1 MPATRKH
8 LHISKPR
15 RRQRSVSLTTRASR
29 CGVKNYV
36 NVLKNLHPSVESFF
50 PVTKQYLQ
58 EYIDA
63 KKKQGTIKANSL
75 DQYFQHIES
84 YNMALGHGWDS
95 QEFEPM
101 MRDVLEELVQ
111 NEERS
116 GNQRKTT
123 STTTGDDDEEIF
135 SQDGANDP
143 SSIQIVCFEKSHPS
157 PIKIERNARISFA
170 NIDPNAEPLQQIYG
184 MIASAKLPKKW
195 GKVDRSTI
203 YYRSG
208 TWKDAPHF
216 GLSDDNFKL
225 FWEEWSNQ
233 KNQKDQKD
241 QIQRDQNQRDQ
252 IQRDQS
258 HKEGNELQLVIYT
271 KQRNATPAMTIQ
283 PLQLSPTPN
292 DESMATNHVPLT
304 PRKSPPRLQ
313 QVPALDF
320 SSGAESSTPSPTFM
334 QLKSV
339 TIRSSNRIYKQNIAV
354 TDKTTFSSLL
364 SFAIKK
370 TPPPGKQFVLQSE
383 DGELEYMPEDP
394 VRKVIYGTIHADV
407 VVKMEDIREV
417 DFSQF

>member
-36 NVLKNLHPSVESFF
+36 NVLKSVHPSVETFF

-111 NEERS
+111 SEERS

-123 STTTGDDDEEIF
+123 TSTGDDDDELF

-143 SSIQIVCFEKSHPS
+143 SLIQVVCFEKSHPS
-157 PIKIERNARISFA
+157 SVKLERNVRISLA
-170 NIDPNAEPLQQIYG
+170 SIDPNTDPLQQIYG
-184 MIASAKLPKKW
+184 MIANAKFPKKW
-195 GKVDRSTI
+195 GKVDRSNI
-203 YYRSG
+203 YYRTG
-208 TWKDAPHF
+208 AWKDAPHF
-216 GLSDDNFKL
+216 ALSDDNVKL
-225 FWEEWSNQ
+225 LLDELSNQ

-241 QIQRDQNQRDQ
+241 QIQRDPNQRDPNQ
-252 IQRDQS
+252 KD
-258 HKEGNELQLVIYT
+258 GNEFQLIVYT

-283 PLQLSPTPN
+283 PMQFSPTPN
-292 DESMATNHVPLT
+292 DDPMASSNHVPLT

-320 SSGAESSTPSPTFM
+320 SSA
-334 QLKSV
+334 V
-339 TIRSSNRIYKQNIAV
+339 YKQNIAV

-394 VRKVIYGTIHADV
+394 VRKVIFGTIHADV

>member
-36 NVLKNLHPSVESFF
+36 NVLKSVHPTVELFF

-101 MRDVLEELVQ
+101 MREVLEDLVQ
-111 NEERS
+111 NEEKCN
-116 GNQRKTT
+116 GTRKNT
-123 STTTGDDDEEIF
+123 STPEDEEDELLSHEDSNGTSSSSSSS
-135 SQDGANDP
+135 SQFIPLVCFDMAHDP
-143 SSIQIVCFEKSHPS
+143 PVKIDRQIQISISNVD
-157 PIKIERNARISFA
+157 PI
-170 NIDPNAEPLQQIYG
+170 AEPNLALQQLYRNI
-184 MIASAKLPKKW
+184 SNAKFPKKW
-195 GKVDRSTI
+195 GKVDPNNV

-208 TWKDAPHF
+208 TWKDAQHTEIIDEDTF
-216 GLSDDNFKL
+216 NR
-225 FWEEWSNQ
+225 FWE
-233 KNQKDQKD
+233 DLT
-241 QIQRDQNQRDQ
+241 NQRVG
-252 IQRDQS
+252 
-258 HKEGNELQLVIYT
+258 EEVQLLVYT
-271 KQRNATPAMTIQ
+271 KQRNTVPAQNMTIQ
-283 PLQLSPTPN
+283 PTTIQQDTEMTAVTSKLSLAPP
-292 DESMATNHVPLT
+292 T

-313 QVPALDF
+313 QVPPALDF
-320 SSGAESSTPSPTFM
+320 SSGPESSAPSPTFL

-339 TIRSSNRIYKQNIAV
+339 TVRSPNRIYKQNIAI

-364 SFAIKK
+364 TFAIKR
-370 TPPPGKQFVLQSE
+370 PPPTGKQFLIQSS

-394 VRKVIYGTIHADV
+394 VRNVIHGTIHADV
-407 VVKMEDIREV
+407 VVKVEDIREI
-417 DFSQF
+417 DFNQF

>member
-29 CGVKNYV
+29 CGVKNYI
-36 NVLKNLHPSVESFF
+36 NVLKSIHPSVETFF

-111 NEERS
+111 NEERT
-116 GNQRKTT
+116 GQRKTT
-123 STTTGDDDEEIF
+123 STAPGDDDDE
-135 SQDGANDP
+135 SLGQDDINDS
-143 SSIQIVCFEKSHPS
+143 SSIQIVCFDMLHVPPVKL
-157 PIKIERNARISFA
+157 ERNARIPMVTNDETMISL
-170 NIDPNAEPLQQIYG
+170 PYLHNA
-184 MIASAKLPKKW
+184 IATAKFPKKW
-195 GKVDRSTI
+195 GKVDRSMI
-203 YYRSG
+203 YYRTE
-208 TWKDAPHF
+208 TWKDAPHY
-216 GLSDDNFKL
+216 GLSDENTFKNFC
-225 FWEEWSNQ
+225 ESWSNQ
-233 KNQKDQKD
+233 
-241 QIQRDQNQRDQ
+241 R
-252 IQRDQS
+252 
-258 HKEGNELQLVIYT
+258 EGSEVQLVLYAKPRST
-271 KQRNATPAMTIQ
+271 TPAATIQ
-283 PLQLSPTPN
+283 PLQLPSNSDSTMISSNIPL
-292 DESMATNHVPLT
+292 APLT

-313 QVPALDF
+313 QIPSLDF
-320 SSGAESSTPSPTFM
+320 SPGPDSATPSPTFI

-339 TIRSSNRIYKQNIAV
+339 TIRSPTRIYKQNIAV
-354 TDKTTFSSLL
+354 SDKTTFSSLL

-370 TPPPGKQFVLQSE
+370 PAPQGKQFVLQSA

-394 VRKVIYGTIHADV
+394 VRKVIYGSLHADV
-407 VVKMEDIREV
+407 IVKMEDVREV
-417 DFSQF
+417 DFAQFYDLHW

>member
-36 NVLKNLHPSVESFF
+36 NVLKSIHPSVETFF

-111 NEERS
+111 NEDRS
-116 GNQRKTT
+116 GNQRKTA
-123 STTTGDDDEEIF
+123 TTTGDDDDEAL
-135 SQDGANDP
+135 SQESANDP

-157 PIKIERNARISFA
+157 PVKLERNARISFA
-170 NIDPNAEPLQQIYG
+170 NIDQNAEPLQQIYG
-184 MIASAKLPKKW
+184 MITNAKLPKRW
-195 GKVDRSTI
+195 GKVDRSAI
-203 YYRSG
+203 FYRTG
-208 TWKDAPHF
+208 TWKEAPHY
-216 GLSDDNFKL
+216 GLSDENAFKL

-233 KNQKDQKD
+233 RNQ
-241 QIQRDQNQRDQ
+241 QRDQR
-252 IQRDQS
+252 
-258 HKEGNELQLVIYT
+258 EGNEVQLVVYT
-271 KQRNATPAMTIQ
+271 KQRSATPATMIQ
-283 PLQLSPTPN
+283 PLQLPSTQNN
-292 DESMATNHVPLT
+292 DSLTSTNHVPLT
-304 PRKSPPRLQ
+304 PRKSPPRLN
-313 QVPALDF
+313 QVPGLDF

-339 TIRSSNRIYKQNIAV
+339 TIRSSNKIYKQNIAV

-370 TPPPGKQFVLQSE
+370 TPPPGKQFVLHSE

-394 VRKVIYGTIHADV
+394 VRKVIYGSIHADV
-407 VVKMEDIREV
+407 IVKMEDVREV
-417 DFSQF
+417 DFTQF